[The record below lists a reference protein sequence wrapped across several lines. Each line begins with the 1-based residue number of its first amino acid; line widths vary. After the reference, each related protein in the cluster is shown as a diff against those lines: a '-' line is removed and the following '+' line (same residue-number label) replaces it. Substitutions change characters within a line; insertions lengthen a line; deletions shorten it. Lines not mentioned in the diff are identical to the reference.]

1 MQRIDG
7 HYLYMVGSQIHP
19 LSELR
24 AKTSGTRGTTFS
36 DAFLPLLVAEST
48 LEPLLY
54 RSVFHLRTSMKAGL
68 DLLAAI
74 RTLKEKVEKGP
85 LEEELQFLDVYPV
98 TTALTA
104 FETVMGAEIG
114 MLPLYIVTPVGGYDT
129 AVLIEDGSV
138 CFPKELREKVPDA
151 VSDLQQGTKCIA
163 FQLPTAAGFHLHRAN
178 ETVLR
183 RYWEVVTQN
192 KTPPASRTIGA
203 FLTEM
208 DNLGV
213 GDNKVKAALR
223 DLKDLHRNPL
233 IHPDESLK
241 STDEAVAL
249 MNGIHTV
256 TVHMLREIPVQV
268 PPSVGTL
275 LGSGV
280 STTAA
285 LPPGPS
291 GVPPFP

>member
-1 MQRIDG
+1 
-7 HYLYMVGSQIHP
+7 
-19 LSELR
+19 
-24 AKTSGTRGTTFS
+24 
-36 DAFLPLLVAEST
+36 
-48 LEPLLY
+48 
-54 RSVFHLRTSMKAGL
+54 MKAGQ
-68 DLLAAI
+68 DLLTAI
-74 RTLKEKVEKGP
+74 RALREKCGKTAN
-85 LEEELQFLDVYPV
+85 EEELHFIDIYPV

-104 FETVMGAEIG
+104 FEAVLGAEIG

-129 AVLIEDGSV
+129 AVLIEDGAV

-151 VSDLQQGTKCIA
+151 VPDLQQGTKCIA

-178 ETVLR
+178 EAVLR

-192 KTPPASRTIGA
+192 RNPPPSRTIGA

-208 DNLGV
+208 DDLGV
-213 GDNKVKAALR
+213 GDNRVKAALR

-233 IHPDESLK
+233 IHPDETLK

-256 TVHMLREIPVQV
+256 MVHMLREIPAQA
-268 PPSVGTL
+268 PAAGTL
-275 LGSGV
+275 LGSAV

-285 LPPGPS
+285 LSPGPS
-291 GVPPFP
+291 ATPAGP